1 MEGADERASEG
12 DRDVKSVHN
21 IALSFIK
28 VEGRLLGE
36 KNADKLNMFT
46 VKDART
52 PSLDSEGVVGC
63 AVFLNVRQSLVVVYG
78 PYHTCH

>member
-1 MEGADERASEG
+1 MEGADERGEG
-12 DRDVKSVHN
+12 DRDVKSVHK
-21 IALSFIK
+21 IALSFVE

-52 PSLDSEGVVGC
+52 PSLHSEGVVGC
-63 AVFLNVRQSLVVVYG
+63 VFLNVRQSLDVVYG
-78 PYHTCH
+78 PHHTCH

>member
-1 MEGADERASEG
+1 MEGADERGEG
-12 DRDVKSVHN
+12 DRDVKSVHK
-21 IALSFIK
+21 IALSFVE